1 MGHQQQ
7 RTAARAAPTLLPIPL
22 PLPLHAAAMGG
33 AVDVAHG
40 ARWPPSVDAPAAV
53 PEFAATTP
61 PDVSE
66 EVLALITAAEVQQRL
81 QKASN
86 TAPGADGVTYSD
98 LRRED
103 PGCHVLA
110 RIFSRCWNERKT
122 PVQWKISTTV
132 LIHKKG
138 DVSDVANWRPLALSS
153 TISKLFAAIVA
164 DRTSL
169 WAERLNLLSPEQ
181 KGFRTFE
188 GCYEH
193 NFIVQTAIDDARRR
207 GGQACFAWLDLANA
221 FGSVPHAHLLGV
233 LSRMGLPEQLHHLI
247 ADMYDGCSTRVRTSD
262 GLTEEIEIQAGVKQG
277 CPLSPIVFNLALE
290 PVLRA
295 ATSLRNECGIPL
307 SGVSVSALA
316 YADDIVLLA
325 RDSEAMQ
332 TLLNVVGEAATWAGL
347 TFKPSKCATLHIR
360 RRQTL
365 GSVFA
370 LQGGEPAVLG
380 AGDAYLHLGV
390 PTGYKVTQTPTD
402 AIAAIR
408 RDLQHLDASL
418 LAPWQKIDAVRVFLL
433 PRLDFVMRGGA
444 VRKGPLSALDKAVKA
459 AVKSWLFLPQRAS
472 TEQLYLA
479 LGEGGCGLTPLA
491 DAADI
496 STIVHGFRML
506 HCDDATVRDIAW
518 ATLTTAARRRL
529 GRKPSRSDLA
539 TYLSGSTEGDLAR
552 DGGDIQSLW
561 TRVRNATRRLA
572 PRGVTWRWSELLS
585 ELQVE
590 VGGRPAIADDAEHG
604 GIGGVTQPATEG
616 TAPGTTRHLE
626 DGGDG
631 PQHDDDSVGRTANTG
646 VEHVRVGGGAKR
658 LLSRTLRECLRQRLR
673 HILLRK
679 PDQGKVFECTRESTA
694 SNHFIAGGKYTRFA
708 DWRFIHRARLGVVP
722 LNGCRRFDGRANN
735 NKACRRCG
743 HNNETLP
750 HVINACMVHS
760 AALQYRHNAVLNRL
774 ATAVAGRPR
783 RGNTA
788 VPDIRINQAVI
799 GDSSGLRP
807 DLVITDEAAKSVTIV
822 DVTIPF
828 ENRRI
833 ALDNARQL
841 KKIKYADVARGL
853 AARGYSVTVD
863 ALVVGSLGAWD
874 RQNDAVLRHLG
885 IASRYCQLMRRL
897 MVSDTIKWSRDIY
910 VEHITGHCQYV
921 SP

>member
-1 MGHQQQ
+1 
-7 RTAARAAPTLLPIPL
+7 
-22 PLPLHAAAMGG
+22 
-33 AVDVAHG
+33 
-40 ARWPPSVDAPAAV
+40 
-53 PEFAATTP
+53 
-61 PDVSE
+61 
-66 EVLALITAAEVQQRL
+66 
-81 QKASN
+81 
-86 TAPGADGVTYSD
+86 
-98 LRRED
+98 
-103 PGCHVLA
+103 
-110 RIFSRCWNERKT
+110 
-122 PVQWKISTTV
+122 
-132 LIHKKG
+132 
-138 DVSDVANWRPLALSS
+138 
-153 TISKLFAAIVA
+153 
-164 DRTSL
+164 
-169 WAERLNLLSPEQ
+169 
-181 KGFRTFE
+181 
-188 GCYEH
+188 
-193 NFIVQTAIDDARRR
+193 
-207 GGQACFAWLDLANA
+207 
-221 FGSVPHAHLLGV
+221 
-233 LSRMGLPEQLHHLI
+233 MGLPEQLHQLI
-247 ADMYDGCSTRVRTSD
+247 ADMYNGCSTRVRTSD
-262 GLTEEIEIQAGVKQG
+262 GLKEEIEIQAGVKQG
-277 CPLSPIVFNLALE
+277 CPLSPIVFHLALE

-332 TLLNVVGEAATWAGL
+332 TLLNVVGEAATLAGL

-370 LQGGEPAVLG
+370 LEGGEPAVLC

-390 PTGYKVTQTPTD
+390 PTGYKVSQTPTD
-402 AIAAIR
+402 AMAAVR

-418 LAPWQKIDAVRVFLL
+418 LAPWQKIDA
-433 PRLDFVMRGGA
+433 
-444 VRKGPLSALDKAVKA
+444 
-459 AVKSWLFLPQRAS
+459 RAS

-506 HCDDATVRDIAW
+506 HCDDATARDIAW
-518 ATLTTAARRRL
+518 ATLSTAARRRL
-529 GRKPSRSDLA
+529 GREPSRPDLA

-552 DGGDIQSLW
+552 DGGGIQSLW
-561 TRVRNATRRLA
+561 TRV
-572 PRGVTWRWSELLS
+572 
-585 ELQVE
+585 E
-590 VGGRPAIADDAEHG
+590 VNGRPAIADDAEHG

-616 TAPGTTRHLE
+616 AAPGTTRHLE

-631 PQHDDDSVGRTANTG
+631 PQHDDDSVGRTANIG
-646 VEHVRVGGGAKR
+646 VEHVRVGEGAKR

-673 HILLRK
+673 NILLRK

-708 DWRFIHRARLGVVP
+708 DWRFIHRTRLGVVP

-788 VPDIRINQAVI
+788 VPDVRINQAVI

-807 DLVITDEAAKSVTIV
+807 DLVITDEAAKTVTIV

-897 MVSDTIKWSRDIY
+897 MAARPSRLQSSENFEVGAFVTSVSRFSSTTRDLRRYTIFALHRSSAESVAVVRCCLVALPPWCPPNMAPTPVGAVLGGAKRVPTARQFPASVGSNALLPRHPSD
-910 VEHITGHCQYV
+910 VCRKADRGEKSG
-921 SP
+921 

>member
-1 MGHQQQ
+1 
-7 RTAARAAPTLLPIPL
+7 
-22 PLPLHAAAMGG
+22 
-33 AVDVAHG
+33 
-40 ARWPPSVDAPAAV
+40 
-53 PEFAATTP
+53 
-61 PDVSE
+61 
-66 EVLALITAAEVQQRL
+66 
-81 QKASN
+81 
-86 TAPGADGVTYSD
+86 
-98 LRRED
+98 
-103 PGCHVLA
+103 
-110 RIFSRCWNERKT
+110 
-122 PVQWKISTTV
+122 
-132 LIHKKG
+132 
-138 DVSDVANWRPLALSS
+138 
-153 TISKLFAAIVA
+153 
-164 DRTSL
+164 
-169 WAERLNLLSPEQ
+169 
-181 KGFRTFE
+181 
-188 GCYEH
+188 
-193 NFIVQTAIDDARRR
+193 
-207 GGQACFAWLDLANA
+207 
-221 FGSVPHAHLLGV
+221 
-233 LSRMGLPEQLHHLI
+233 
-247 ADMYDGCSTRVRTSD
+247 MYNGCSTRVRTSD
-262 GLTEEIEIQAGVKQG
+262 GPTEEIEIQAGVKQG

-390 PTGYKVTQTPTD
+390 PTGYKVSQTPTD

-518 ATLTTAARRRL
+518 ATL
-529 GRKPSRSDLA
+529 
-539 TYLSGSTEGDLAR
+539 ST
-552 DGGDIQSLW
+552 
-561 TRVRNATRRLA
+561 
-572 PRGVTWRWSELLS
+572 
-585 ELQVE
+585 VE

-604 GIGGVTQPATEG
+604 GIGAVTQPATEG

-631 PQHDDDSVGRTANTG
+631 PQHDDGSVGRTANTG
-646 VEHVRVGGGAKR
+646 VEHDRVGGGAKR
-658 LLSRTLRECLRQRLR
+658 LLSRALRECLRQRLR

-679 PDQGKVFECTRESTA
+679 PDQGKVFECTRESTV
-694 SNHFIAGGKYTRFA
+694 SNHFTAGGKYTRFA

-807 DLVITDEAAKSVTIV
+807 DLVITDEAAKTVTIV

-841 KKIKYADVARGL
+841 KRIKYGDVARGL

-874 RQNDAVLRHLG
+874 HRNDAVLRHLG

-910 VEHITGHCQYV
+910 VEHITGHRQYV